1 MLVGDRED
9 LLDVFG
15 SGGAENVTT
24 RLRSMQ
30 VQGGQQEGDGADGEA
45 ELWGEQ
51 GGGGLGQ
58 EVGPLRE
65 SDTRGVLESVREA
78 FL

>member
-1 MLVGDRED
+1 
-9 LLDVFG
+9 
-15 SGGAENVTT
+15 
-24 RLRSMQ
+24 MQ